1 MTRPETMRDFSLGA
15 RRSSRVILR
24 APLRIR
30 TEGSRDAAEA
40 WPTVVNKH
48 GARCESKKPLMPEQ
62 EVGIATRQ
70 GQAALG
76 KVVWATRQSN
86 GEGNYEF
93 AIELSA
99 PENLFGITFPPQDWK
114 TPELSESS
122 YAGAGPA

>member
-1 MTRPETMRDFSLGA
+1 MTRPERMRNFSLGA

-30 TEGSRDAAEA
+30 TEGSRDASEA
-40 WPTVVNKH
+40 WTTVVNKH
-48 GARCESKKPLMPEQ
+48 GARCESKKPFVPEQ
-62 EVGIATRQ
+62 EVGIATPR

-99 PENLFGITFPPQDWK
+99 PENLFGISFPPQDWQ
-114 TPELSESS
+114 TPDLAEASHAS
-122 YAGAGPA
+122 A